1 MRNLHGDL
9 KKSKSLLT
17 RAYHFLYLSLTFIG
31 FFCKVPKMKFGFH
44 ISIAGG
50 FSKVAGRARAR
61 GCETIQLFS
70 RNPRGWR
77 YAPLEKEE
85 VEEFRSSI
93 KASGLFPVFLHL
105 PYLPNLAS
113 QQSKFYSPSIS
124 AVATDLKRAEQLG
137 AQYLIIHIGHRMES
151 SEDEAIEAVSQ
162 GINQAFE
169 KVKNSVTLLMENT
182 AGQGSEIGYTFDQI
196 RKIIERVH
204 ENKRMGVCLDTAHS
218 FEAGY
223 DLSKKDGIEWTLES
237 FDKTVGLKRIHVF
250 HLNDSKTPL
259 GSRKDRH
266 WHIGEGYIGL
276 EGFRYLINHPLLRHL
291 PGIMETPRKDTVED
305 LKNMKVI
312 RSLVEDAPMN
322 GADGVPPPKHPF
334 PKKSP

>member
-1 MRNLHGDL
+1 MR
-9 KKSKSLLT
+9 
-17 RAYHFLYLSLTFIG
+17 
-31 FFCKVPKMKFGFH
+31 FGFH

-50 FSKVAGRARAR
+50 FSRVAERAEVR

-77 YAPLEKEE
+77 YGPLDKED

-93 KASGLFPVFLHL
+93 KSSGLFPIFLHL
-105 PYLPNLAS
+105 SYLPNIAS
-113 QQSKFYSPSIS
+113 QESKFYKRSVDSVI
-124 AVATDLKRAEQLG
+124 TDLERAKKLG

-151 SEDEAIEAVSQ
+151 SEDQAIEAVSQ

-169 KVKNSVTLLMENT
+169 KVRNSVILLMENT
-182 AGQGSEIGYTFDQI
+182 AGQGTEIGYTFDQI
-196 RKIIERVH
+196 KRIIENVH
-204 ENKRMGVCLDTAHS
+204 EHQRMGVCLDTAHS

-223 DLSKKDGIEWTLES
+223 DLSNKDGLERTLET
-237 FDKTVGLKRIHVF
+237 FDQTIGLKRLHLL

-276 EGFRYLINHPLLRHL
+276 EGFRNLINHPLLRHL

-305 LKNMKVI
+305 LKNMEVI
-312 RSLVEDAPMN
+312 RSLIE
-322 GADGVPPPKHPF
+322 
-334 PKKSP
+334 

>member
-1 MRNLHGDL
+1 MR
-9 KKSKSLLT
+9 
-17 RAYHFLYLSLTFIG
+17 
-31 FFCKVPKMKFGFH
+31 FGFH

-50 FSKVAGRARAR
+50 FSKVVDRAQVR

-77 YAPLEKEE
+77 YLPLDQKD
-85 VEEFRSSI
+85 VEEFLSST
-93 KASGLFPVFLHL
+93 KASLLDPVFVHL

-113 QQSKFYSPSIS
+113 RLSKFYSRSIN
-124 AVATDLKRAEQLG
+124 AVVTDLKRAEKLG
-137 AQYLIIHIGHRMES
+137 AQYLIVHIGHRMES
-151 SEDEAIEAVSQ
+151 SENEAIEAVSQ

-169 KVKNSVTLLMENT
+169 RVKNPVILLMENT
-182 AGQGSEIGYTFDQI
+182 AGQGTEIGYDFDQI
-196 RKIIERVH
+196 KRIIEGVE
-204 ENKRMGVCLDTAHS
+204 ENQRLGVCLDTAHT

-223 DLSKKDGIEWTLES
+223 DLSHKDDTDRTLEK
-237 FDKTVGLKRIHVF
+237 FDRTVGLKRLRLL

-276 EGFRYLINHPLLRHL
+276 EGFRYLVNHPFLKRL

-305 LKNMKVI
+305 LKNMEVI
-312 RSLVEDAPMN
+312 RSLVEN
-322 GADGVPPPKHPF
+322 I
-334 PKKSP
+334 